1 MPNEIIGSAGA
12 IGLTFLLFAL
22 RHFVLPA
29 ERGKR
34 RRHAAPEPS
43 REYTELE
50 KTTVE
55 DNGWLPR
62 TPDVEAEVRVERRQR
77 NQRREQRGKELRY
90 DERRDDRT
98 IGGEIR

>member
-1 MPNEIIGSAGA
+1 MANEIIGSVGA

-29 ERGKR
+29 ARGKK
-34 RRHAAPEPS
+34 RRHVAPEPF
-43 REYTELE
+43 RGYVELQ

-62 TPDVEAEVRVERRQR
+62 TPDIEAEVRVERSQR
-77 NQRREQRGKELRY
+77 NQPREQRGKVLRY